1 MKLDQ
6 VKRLAADVLKV
17 GVTRIWI
24 DPKEIENT
32 TEVITKDDVRS
43 LIKDGIIKKR
53 KVHAQS
59 RSRARVLAEK
69 KSKGR
74 RKGKGKRKGTINART
89 KKKKKWIKTVRAQRD
104 ELKKLKKEHPKEVE
118 EANYKSVYRKIK
130 GGYYKGRKYVRSAI
144 LKK

>member
-24 DPKEIENT
+24 DPEQIENV
-32 TEVITKDDVRS
+32 TEVITKDDVRA
-43 LIKDGIIKKR
+43 LIEEGVIKKR
-53 KVHAQS
+53 KIQAQS
-59 RSRARVLAEK
+59 RARARVLAEK

-74 RKGKGKRKGTINART
+74 KKGKGKRKGTVNART
-89 KKKKKWIKTVRAQRD
+89 KKKTKWIKTVRAQRD
-104 ELKKLKKEHPKEVE
+104 ELKKLKEENPEAVA
-118 EANYKSVYRKIK
+118 EANYHSVYRKIK

>member
-17 GVTRIWI
+17 GINRIWV
-24 DPKEIENT
+24 DPEKVGDI
-32 TEVITKDDVRS
+32 TEVITKDDVRA
-43 LIKDGIIKKR
+43 LIDDGIIKKR
-53 KVHAQS
+53 KLQSQS
-59 RSRARVLAEK
+59 RGHARLLAEK

-74 RKGKGKRKGTINART
+74 RKGKGKRKGTVNART

-104 ELKKLKKEHPKEVE
+104 ELKILKNEHPEAVA

-130 GGYYKGRKYVRSAI
+130 GGYYKGRKYVKSAI
-144 LKK
+144 IKK

>member
-24 DPKEIENT
+24 DPEQTGNV
-32 TEVITKDDVRS
+32 TEVITKDDVRA
-43 LIKDGIIKKR
+43 LVEEGIIKKK
-53 KVHAQS
+53 KVQAQS
-59 RSRARVLAEK
+59 RAHARILAEK
-69 KSKGR
+69 KSKGLK
-74 RKGKGKRKGTINART
+74 KGKGKRKGKVNART
-89 KKKKKWIKTVRAQRD
+89 KRKKKWIKTVRAQRD
-104 ELKKLKKEHPKEVE
+104 ELKKLKAENPEAVA